1 MGTVD
6 RIILVECSY
15 LPEILKLRVP
25 VIASNYATEQIAG
38 LPNMA
43 SDRGWMFGSLV
54 PGVPEGAV
62 KLLMVPKPALVKGSE
77 LSLDFVKPLADALF
91 VAAVAGRVAL
101 VELLSDE
108 EARVVRVSE

>member
-43 SDRGWMFGSLV
+43 SDHRAIGRMAADHLIERGLRYFAFCGYGNYFWSNRCSHGLCVSSRTG
-54 PGVPEGAV
+54 PSRPEGRSFADLPAV
-62 KLLMVPKPALVKGSE
+62 S
-77 LSLDFVKPLADALF
+77 
-91 VAAVAGRVAL
+91 
-101 VELLSDE
+101 
-108 EARVVRVSE
+108 